1 MAQDARIINEAEA
14 THDWRLLANLAH
26 VARRLATTKARRS
39 IVSSLQPTNMHANT
53 YITCAATARAALRRR
68 RWQNFEAAKRQNL
81 RHKHIHLLHTYIAA
95 VFPTRMFALACLFG
109 VAAAAAAPPHIVYLV
124 IDDWRVAAAPLA
136 PPSVHR
142 PLPPSSPLF
151 PLLPPSFFFPPGV
164 GPILRRTGPAEGP
177 ATMSFSRRTSPLW
190 RRRAS
195 CSTGSTATNFAGLL
209 ARQFRRGATRFMYQF
224 LTVAWTCTTPMTAL
238 AVWAWAFRET

>member
-1 MAQDARIINEAEA
+1 M
-14 THDWRLLANLAH
+14 
-26 VARRLATTKARRS
+26 
-39 IVSSLQPTNMHANT
+39 M
-53 YITCAATARAALRRR
+53 ARA
-68 RWQNFEAAKRQNL
+68 NFKLKHVSCRKRCQNL
-81 RHKHIHLLHTYIAA
+81 RHIHINTYIITYVAA
-95 VFPTRMFALACLFG
+95 VFPTRMFALACLFGIAAAAAAPTRMFALACLFG

-124 IDDWRVAAAPLA
+124 IDDWRVAAAPLLA

-190 RRRAS
+190 HPRAS

-209 ARQFRRGATRFMYQF
+209 ARQFRRGAIQFMFQS
-224 LTVAWTCTTPMTAL
+224 
-238 AVWAWAFRET
+238 